1 MNSKLRTV
9 KGFTLLELAVA
20 VGLLAMVLS
29 FAGVIFKVSI
39 NSQRTAIANAE
50 IMQKLRAITDQLDAD
65 FRSVVYEYGGYIG
78 FNTDTFKINGTNVQ
92 VNSDCIA
99 FFTSG
104 SFQSTGQYDGETMA
118 GNVACVFYGQPD
130 PNSFSGLPKPQQ
142 NMLLRRQTILTG
154 DAPAAG
160 SPVGEYYRESLSQ
173 WRVIRPFAD
182 PEDWVKRPLINPN
195 DLQGYMVMLM
205 AKGVHN
211 FTIEF
216 AEWDTN
222 GQIKWTRSPQTVPQ
236 SINTRA
242 FKFTFTLYDSKG
254 VIKDGRTFTHIVY
267 LGS

>member
-1 MNSKLRTV
+1 MRKA
-9 KGFTLLELAVA
+9 FTLIELAVA
-20 VGLLAMVLS
+20 VGILAMVLS

-39 NSQRTAIANAE
+39 NSHRTAIASAE

-78 FNTDTFKINGTNVQ
+78 VNTDTFNLGGQSVQ

-104 SFQSTGQYDGETMA
+104 SFQSTAQYDGRTMA

-130 PNSFSGLPKPQQ
+130 PNSFGGPPRPQQ

-160 SPVGEYYRESLSQ
+160 SAVGEYYRKSLSQ
-173 WRVIRPFAD
+173 WRVVRPFAAPD
-182 PEDWVKRPLINPN
+182 DWVKRPLINPN
-195 DLQGYMVMLM
+195 NLQGYMVMLM
-205 AKGVHN
+205 AEGVHN

-216 AEWDTN
+216 AEWGPA
-222 GQIKWTRSPQTVPQ
+222 GQIKWTRSQQGVPQ
-236 SINTRA
+236 KITTRA

-254 VIKDGRTFTHIVY
+254 VIKNGRTFTHIVY